1 MIDTKSMKMFI
12 KIALFTIM
20 DQVRAKSF
28 YFFMAISIGFLFL
41 TRGCY
46 SSDYVING
54 QQLEG
59 IWYVTRVIFQAI
71 IMGMLLMVSMI
82 SMRIFTKDQSDGSL
96 VMFLS
101 RPVKRWEYVL
111 GRLSGTWLLASAM
124 MLVLHL
130 TLFTIIWSHTG
141 IANFGYI
148 TGSIVCS
155 INLLFMIAAVCLF
168 SLFMPDFMAA
178 LLAIGLLCT
187 GFVSDGGHRLFSSD
201 FAAAVAPTV
210 AETSP
215 ALWRVLFPKLFM
227 VQAYADSLI
236 SQNDFMI
243 MGPVHPLIN
252 TIGYTVILIC
262 LTLFAFNRKSF

>member
-1 MIDTKSMKMFI
+1 MKMLF
-12 KIALFTIM
+12 KIAQFTIM
-20 DQVRAKSF
+20 DQLRAKSF

-71 IMGMLLMVSMI
+71 VMGMLLMVAMT
-82 SMRIFTKDQSDGSL
+82 SMRIFTRDQSDGSL

-111 GRLSGTWLLASAM
+111 GRITGTWLLASAM

-130 TLFTIIWSHTG
+130 TLFAIIWSHTSIG
-141 IANFGYI
+141 NFGYLS
-148 TGSIVCS
+148 GSIVCS
-155 INLLFMIAAVCLF
+155 MNLLFMIAAVCLF

-178 LLAIGLLCT
+178 LLAIGILCT
-187 GFVSDGGHRLFSSD
+187 GFVSDGGYRLFSSD
-201 FAAAVAPTV
+201 LLAAVAPTAV
-210 AETSP
+210 ESSP
-215 ALWRVLFPKLFM
+215 ALWRVVFPKLFM
-227 VQAYADSLI
+227 VQAYADALI
-236 SQNDFMI
+236 SQGNFMM

-252 TIGYTVILIC
+252 TLGFIIILIS
-262 LTLFAFNRKSF
+262 LTLFVFNRKSI